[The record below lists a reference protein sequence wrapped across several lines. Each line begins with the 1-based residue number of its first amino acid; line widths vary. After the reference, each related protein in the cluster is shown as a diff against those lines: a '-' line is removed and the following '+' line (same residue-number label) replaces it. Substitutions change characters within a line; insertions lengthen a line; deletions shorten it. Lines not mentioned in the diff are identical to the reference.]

1 MIEHRSSFLA
11 ASASVECCGGVCSDM
26 RRFTFR
32 IDCGVAI
39 PDVPEATDL
48 RLADSNP
55 KDCLPF
61 KLLKLLKDPELIEF
75 IEKWL
80 EFWLNIPYIKNKR
93 AMAL

>member
-39 PDVPEATDL
+39 PVPEDTDL

-55 KDCLPF
+55 EDCLPF

-75 IEKWL
+75 IEIWL